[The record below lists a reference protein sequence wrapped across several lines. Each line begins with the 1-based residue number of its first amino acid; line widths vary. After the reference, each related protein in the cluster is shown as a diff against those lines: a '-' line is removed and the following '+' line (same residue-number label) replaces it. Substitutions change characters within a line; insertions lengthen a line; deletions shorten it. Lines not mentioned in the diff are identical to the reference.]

1 VYACKVDA
9 HEVHAHEVHAH
20 KVYTHEVADDYEVC
34 AYTVYTLGAYLIG
47 VHLMGVHFTG
57 VHLMWNPPQES
68 HNREWQ
74 CGCAVVEVGGP
85 EPTRTESQLKTKE
98 PTRLIHTPP
107 VAG

>member
-1 VYACKVDA
+1 MYA
-9 HEVHAHEVHAH
+9 
-20 KVYTHEVADDYEVC
+20 HEVADAYEVC

-68 HNREWQ
+68 HNREWW

-85 EPTRTESQLKTKE
+85 EPARSSSCQLYAMG
-98 PTRLIHTPP
+98 PFWVP
-107 VAG
+107 VWLLEVGFDGGSAHYT